1 MDRRIP
7 PYTPRT
13 STDPA
18 TFPQTNPLRS
28 NNERDPDLNY
38 DPDLNESTT
47 SDISSS
53 QQSMEDRSTEER
65 DAQTLSQI
73 LSVSNS
79 LHHTTSLTTLAILY
93 KRCPC
98 RCC

>member
-1 MDRRIP
+1 MDHHRV

-13 STDPA
+13 SADPA
-18 TFPQTNPLRS
+18 NSPRTNPLRS
-28 NNERDPDLNY
+28 NNERDTDNNY
-38 DPDLNESTT
+38 DPELNEST

-73 LSVSNS
+73 LSVGTNE
-79 LHHTTSLTTLAILY
+79 
-93 KRCPC
+93 
-98 RCC
+98 